1 MNTKNFFGINPKL
14 WIGQVAPN
22 QTLNKTAENLWG
34 DRVKVRIMG
43 LHPKEGIFLPDSRLP
58 WAIILRPT
66 SHGSLNRVSTGISGG
81 EFVIGFFLDDD
92 CQQPCII
99 GVLSKNG
106 ADVDIPVNDATQQ
119 QSTEFKRIDP
129 FHGKNQPS
137 SYQLVGGEGS
147 SSQQPVQLPT
157 QDFFKKNPNT

>member
-22 QTLNKTAENLWG
+22 QTLNKKVGNLWG

-43 LHPKEGIFLPDSRLP
+43 LHPKEGVFLPDSKLP

-66 SHGSLNRVSTGISGG
+66 SNGYFNRVSTGLSGG
-81 EFVIGFFLDDD
+81 EFVVGFFLDDD

-99 GVLSKNG
+99 GVLAQTG
-106 ADVDIPVNDATQQ
+106 GDVDISVDEAIQQ
-119 QSTEFKRIDP
+119 QSTEFKRINT
-129 FHGKNQPS
+129 FHGLIQPS
-137 SYQLVGGEGS
+137 FYQILGGEGS
-147 SSQQPVQLPT
+147 GSQQPTQLP
-157 QDFFKKNPNT
+157 QNDFFKTKPS